1 MTKLF
6 FILTTVFL
14 FSVQPLFSAE
24 LTILTENLPPLNY
37 LKENVL
43 VGPSVEIVNEIQR
56 KVGSHE
62 QIKVYPWARAY
73 KMALEEE
80 NVVLFSMTYTEDR
93 YDKFKWIGPLAKKRD
108 ILVAKKGSGLK
119 IGSLED
125 AKKVGRIGTLRDDNR
140 EILLKSYGFT
150 NLDSVSD
157 EQQNAQKLVLGRI
170 DLWAYKKPG
179 LKTVCELAEVDP
191 NEVEEVYNLREVD
204 LMIAFSKKT
213 SDATVKMWE
222 NAFNEMV
229 ADGTIMQIRR
239 KWNAKLEDHPFPEI
253 REKP

>member
-14 FSVQPLFSAE
+14 VSVQPLFSAE

-43 VGPSVEIVNEIQR
+43 VGPSVEIVKEIQR

-93 YDKFKWIGPLAKKRD
+93 YDKFK
-108 ILVAKKGSGLK
+108 
-119 IGSLED
+119 
-125 AKKVGRIGTLRDDNR
+125 RIY
-140 EILLKSYGFT
+140 K
-150 NLDSVSD
+150 
-157 EQQNAQKLVLGRI
+157 QNHG
-170 DLWAYKKPG
+170 
-179 LKTVCELAEVDP
+179 
-191 NEVEEVYNLREVD
+191 N
-204 LMIAFSKKT
+204 
-213 SDATVKMWE
+213 
-222 NAFNEMV
+222 
-229 ADGTIMQIRR
+229 
-239 KWNAKLEDHPFPEI
+239 
-253 REKP
+253 